1 MIRQLLIDGEVRS
14 IGYTTGSSSI
24 FLLATMYSAIFLM
37 LLVFS
42 GPVYT
47 AQTEKVVIYA
57 ATDFDVIQPLIADF
71 EAAYPNIRVEYHDMH
86 TTEVQARFLAEAE
99 GKNRADILWSSAMDL
114 QMRLVN
120 DGYAL
125 PYRSAE
131 TAAMPAW
138 AKWKDEAFGITF
150 EPVCFV
156 YNSRKIA
163 QKNVPQSHAELV
175 RLLSDDPEIFGQ
187 RLVTYDPH
195 RSGLGYLLHTQDL
208 EANPVVFWKLIRTMA
223 TQGLLTEATSTAM
236 LNRISSGQSW
246 LGYNV
251 LCSYAHARRAESPD
265 IEAVMPRDYTLV
277 MSRIA
282 FINRRAPQPE
292 NAKKWLDY
300 VLSRRGQTILN
311 AIGLHSVRSDI
322 ENEASAESL
331 RRRLGAAFRPIVLN
345 TGLLTYIDHKK
356 RERFLELW
364 DEALQ
369 GK

>member
-1 MIRQLLIDGEVRS
+1 
-14 IGYTTGSSSI
+14 
-24 FLLATMYSAIFLM
+24 
-37 LLVFS
+37 
-42 GPVYT
+42 
-47 AQTEKVVIYA
+47 
-57 ATDFDVIQPLIADF
+57 
-71 EAAYPNIRVEYHDMH
+71 
-86 TTEVQARFLAEAE
+86 
-99 GKNRADILWSSAMDL
+99 MDL

-251 LCSYAHARRAESPD
+251 LCSYAHARANTDSRIGS
-265 IEAVMPRDYTLV
+265 VMPRDYTLV

-282 FINRRAPQPE
+282 FINRHAPHPDE
-292 NAKKWLDY
+292 AKIWLDY
-300 VLSRRGQTILN
+300 VLSRRGQAIFSL
-311 AIGLHSVRSDI
+311 IGLHSVRSDV
-322 ENEASAESL
+322 EGDASAASL
-331 RRRLGAAFRPIVLN
+331 RKKLGNAFRPIVLN
-345 TGLLTYIDHKK
+345 TGLLTYIDRSK
-356 RERFLELW
+356 RELFLQQW
-364 DEALQ
+364 DAALTA
-369 GK
+369 GPLDSVRPPRR